1 MSVAYFDIFPG
12 ARFRICVDDGIIG
25 VRPGDVR
32 QLMYYLCT
40 EATGNHAM
48 CPKAIR
54 VEHRALCKHVVVV
67 VFEGLDRT
75 RYERYGRFAKAFK
88 ELELEGFPVVVQ
100 AQTCNG
106 KIVRGVETM
115 FGHVVGERVEYTSYE
130 SMVPEREVLYDNG
143 YPVNLE
149 CAPKLNRELRC
160 SVYGMK
166 ALSAEELA
174 GFGRLADGVEGAL
187 HVVAL
192 DCEMVETDR
201 DDELVRMS
209 VVNEA
214 GDEVIDAYFRP
225 VGEIVDLRTSK
236 SGLTMEIIEE
246 KARLAASECVT
257 VLGKVADK
265 HTIIIGH
272 SLENDLRAMHLIH
285 ERVIDTSLIYSGEVP
300 FPGKPSLAGLYRKY
314 IKKPFRKGS
323 GHDSTE
329 DAKAALDLVKY
340 ALSPEFAKSASG
352 RQTPELISDMLTC
365 NSAVAVITAPDTSL
379 AITRNQSDNLR
390 LSIGKNTYEITQK
403 TLEALEDAPPITIAY
418 YDGLA
423 TCHATDEDQQRY
435 LIMYNDA
442 LEKIKAS
449 LPEQSA
455 LIIYTG
461 NGNLT
466 RISHLTEGTTEFSL
480 CREALLWIHTK

>member
-12 ARFRICVDDGIIG
+12 ARFRICVDDGMVG

-54 VEHRALCKHVVVV
+54 VEHRALCRHVAVV
-67 VFEGLDRT
+67 VFEGLDRA
-75 RYERYGRFAKAFK
+75 RYERYRRFAKAFA
-88 ELELEGFPVVVQ
+88 ELEGEGFPVVVQ

-106 KIVRGVETM
+106 KIVRGAETV
-115 FGHVVGERVEYTSYE
+115 FGHAVGERVEYAGYD
-130 SMVPEREVLYDNG
+130 SMLPDKGVLFDNG
-143 YPVNLE
+143 YPVAVE

-166 ALSAEELA
+166 PLSAEELA
-174 GFGRLADGVEGAL
+174 GFGRLPDDVDGAL
-187 HVVAL
+187 DVVAL

-201 DDELVRMS
+201 GDELVRMS
-209 VVNEA
+209 VVNGD

-225 VGEIVDLRTSK
+225 IGEIVDLRTSK
-236 SGLTMEIIEE
+236 SGLTMDVIEE
-246 KARLAASECVT
+246 KAHQPASECVA

-285 ERVIDTSLIYSGEVP
+285 ERVIDTALIYSGEVP
-300 FPGKPSLAGLYRKY
+300 FPAKPSLAGLYRKY
-314 IKKPFRKGS
+314 IKKPFRKGP

-329 DAKAALDLVKY
+329 DAKAALELVKY

-352 RQTPELISDMLTC
+352 RQTPELISDMLGC

-379 AITRNQSDNLR
+379 AITRNQSENLR

-418 YDGLA
+418 FDSLA
-423 TCHATDEDQQRY
+423 TCHATDEDQQRC

-461 NGNLT
+461 NGNLN
-466 RISHLTEGTTEFSL
+466 RISHLTEGTAEFSL